1 MHEAVTMPGN
11 YAAVETTIQALE
23 QADRLTDEHAAIRQA
38 ALSLADAVDAEPG
51 NASLWREFR
60 AVIETLRSIG
70 ATEEDDDEVTLIL
83 AALRGPAPVVN
94 TEDAKP
100 AKSGPRGGGTR

>member
-1 MHEAVTMPGN
+1 MSGN
-11 YAAVETTIQALE
+11 YDAVETTIAALTE
-23 QADRLTDEHAAIRQA
+23 ADRLTDEHAAVVQA
-38 ALSLADAVDAEPG
+38 ARSLADAVDAEPG

-83 AALRGPAPVVN
+83 AALRGAAPVV
-94 TEDAKP
+94 DAKDTKP
-100 AKSGPRGGGTR
+100 AKSRSRGGGTR